1 MLLCATSVGCAGSR
15 LSNLFSLNSTSDYK
29 SIEELE
35 AEAEKEAVLRER
47 ALAARVETDQEAET
61 DASNT
66 AMSGLLSRVLGRNK
80 PQTDPFLEMEMDK
93 SERSQSA
100 EETHLAAIERRLAE
114 EKKALEDLKKQ
125 QLAQANRPSTKAEDL
140 ADFESVSDRF
150 DQVSQTTSRS
160 TEDLFAELT
169 KARPDAVDTS
179 DQQSNDQQTKTP
191 SASKTDTLNDA
202 VFAALSARAKRD
214 EFKPTVDSA
223 PAAVAQNPAD
233 ALEAFLVKS
242 GHGIDQ
248 AERKARSVTNETL
261 SRDAVSELDAF
272 AVRELGLD
280 IESRTEAAPL
290 RAGRQAR
297 SASQD
302 AFDSLLA
309 AAAPSTASTNDN
321 TPYTQS
327 SRQLRN
333 QARES
338 ISGGDF
344 LGLAASESQQPS
356 SLEGGSKNNAKDL
369 FAGMSTRQG
378 APLTDAS
385 GFNWK
390 NVTNTPEPK
399 SADSWWNVASP
410 ESAGNHSFGDA
421 EDTRDVTSTTSPF
434 AEFENRTFA
443 LPADNFSPP
452 ALSGL
457 KPASEAGQLLQTP
470 AIQTAS
476 LTRSTGSSHSPG
488 GFEEDPFLATTASFA
503 SASDAEEAPQ
513 PPQAVNDTP
522 VIKPGMMT
530 GKTWVLL
537 FGGLIVVF
545 LLFTPSRNK
554 QTQS

>member
-47 ALAARVETDQEAET
+47 ALAARVETDQEAENE
-61 DASNT
+61 ASQT

-80 PQTDPFLEMEMDK
+80 PQADPFLEMEMDK
-93 SERSQSA
+93 NAGSSTA

-114 EKKALEDLKKQ
+114 EKRALEDLKKQ
-125 QLAQANRPSTKAEDL
+125 QLAQAAKPSAKPSPNSEDL
-140 ADFESVSDRF
+140 ADFASVTDRF
-150 DQVSQTTSRS
+150 NTVSKTASQS
-160 TEDLFAELT
+160 TEDMFAELT
-169 KARPDAVDTS
+169 KADSDAD
-179 DQQSNDQQTKTP
+179 NAWEQQTKIKAT
-191 SASKTDTLNDA
+191 SLTDKSNEA
-202 VFAALSARAKRD
+202 VFAALSEKAKLD
-214 EFKPTVDSA
+214 KASSAADSD
-223 PAAVAQNPAD
+223 PVMQNPAD
-233 ALEAFLVKS
+233 ALEALLAKS
-242 GHGIDQ
+242 GHGVDQ
-248 AERKARSVTNETL
+248 AERKARSMATDTL

-280 IESRTEAAPL
+280 VESNHEAAPL
-290 RAGRQAR
+290 RAGRQTFG
-297 SASQD
+297 SSEN

-309 AAAPSTASTNDN
+309 AAAPGASSTDN
-321 TPYTQS
+321 APYTQS
-327 SRQLRN
+327 DQQLRKP
-333 QARES
+333 ARQP
-338 ISGGDF
+338 ISGGQFQD
-344 LGLAASESQQPS
+344 LLADGGLQAPS
-356 SLEGGSKNNAKDL
+356 MTGAGKNEAEDL
-369 FAGMSTRQG
+369 FAGMSARQG

-390 NVTNTPEPK
+390 NVTKSPEPR
-399 SADSWWNVASP
+399 SAHSWWNAASAEP
-410 ESAGNHSFGDA
+410 AHNNSFGDA
-421 EDTRDVTSTTSPF
+421 EDARHIPNRTSPF
-434 AEFENRTFA
+434 EEFENKTFA
-443 LPADNFSPP
+443 MPADNFSPP

-457 KPASEAGQLLQTP
+457 KPASDAGQLLQTP

-476 LTRSTGSSHSPG
+476 LTRSSASSLSG
-488 GFEEDPFLATTASFA
+488 AGFEADPLLATAASFA
-503 SASDAEEAPQ
+503 SPADLEEAPQ